1 MRMKLLSSV
10 ALAAAMA
17 LATTAA
23 HAAITVSQ
31 SAYYSYATDVTS
43 FSSANVICDFDSAC
57 TGGNSFVFAGGSAP
71 GTGIFTGTIANI
83 SQEPPG
89 DTTAYAS
96 VLGPNGTAT
105 LTLGGPYANISFFMG
120 SPDTYNSISFFG
132 AGGVALGSFTGAQFT
147 GPPANGN
154 PALGERITFNFNG
167 AAVQTVQFA
176 STTNSFEFDRVGTLA
191 VPEPA
196 TWAMM
201 LVGFGGIGAMIR
213 RRRQVLVTA

>member
-1 MRMKLLSSV
+1 MKLLSSV
-10 ALAAAMA
+10 ALAATLA

-31 SAYYSYATDVTS
+31 SPYYNYTTDVAS
-43 FSSANVICDFDSAC
+43 FSSANVICDFDTPC
-57 TGGNSFVFAGGSAP
+57 TGGNTFAFAGGAAP
-71 GTGIFTGTIANI
+71 GTGIFTGTASGITQA
-83 SQEPPG
+83 PPG
-89 DTTAYAS
+89 DPTAYAA

-120 SPDTYNSISFFG
+120 SPDTYNSISFLG
-132 AGGVALGSFTGAQFT
+132 AGGTVLGSFTGAQFT
-147 GPPANGN
+147 GPPANGD
-154 PALGERITFNFNG
+154 PTLGERITFNFNG

-176 STTNSFEFDRVGTLA
+176 STTNSFEFDRVGTVA

-213 RRRQVLVTA
+213 RRRQTLVTA